1 MVDAET
7 IIFRNLMQTVVAKV
21 VCDFAAFTLR
31 LRCNRLPFL
40 LKTPSVFNE
49 SATRFHRN
57 LNIDGV
63 FQFFIRKSWLKTP
76 GFHIFYIQKHVA
88 FKNSYYL
95 CTRKVDY
102 TRYKGFEEYRH

>member
-40 LKTPSVFNE
+40 LKTPPVFNV

-57 LNIDGV
+57 LNINGV
-63 FQFFIRKSWLKTP
+63 FHFLSE
-76 GFHIFYIQKHVA
+76 KH
-88 FKNSYYL
+88 
-95 CTRKVDY
+95 
-102 TRYKGFEEYRH
+102 G